1 MGQVVS
7 IRWRYT
13 ALATNAGE
21 TLIIPNSLLVS
32 HRVNLLA
39 RRGDQRI
46 PWRRPV
52 EFGVGY
58 EWPPSRVIAVVEEA
72 LARADIVNVA
82 RAPAPSCICW
92 SFDPSV
98 IRYLIRYW
106 LTNLVED
113 EWTDSEVRV
122 HAFAALAR
130 EGMEI
135 PIPRHEVFMN
145 PASEVRRNAETR
157 ERDTRVLLLRSLELF
172 APLTDEER
180 LALAS
185 ELKPSPFVV
194 GDIATRQ
201 GEPADSLYILAR
213 GQVGIFHDSTD
224 GTAPAR
230 QRLATLHGPAYFGEM
245 GLLTGQP
252 RTATV
257 AAESDVLCYRLGK
270 PGFEA
275 ILRSRPE
282 LAQALS
288 QTVVARQAAN
298 DATLASLSAEARSR
312 ATGTRANDLVR
323 RIQEFFGL

>member
-1 MGQVVS
+1 V
-7 IRWRYT
+7 
-13 ALATNAGE
+13 
-21 TLIIPNSLLVS
+21 
-32 HRVNLLA
+32 
-39 RRGDQRI
+39 
-46 PWRRPV
+46 
-52 EFGVGY
+52 
-58 EWPPSRVIAVVEEA
+58 
-72 LARADIVNVA
+72 
-82 RAPAPSCICW
+82 
-92 SFDPSV
+92 
-98 IRYLIRYW
+98 
-106 LTNLVED
+106 
-113 EWTDSEVRV
+113 
-122 HAFAALAR
+122 
-130 EGMEI
+130 
-135 PIPRHEVFMN
+135 
-145 PASEVRRNAETR
+145 R
-157 ERDTRVLLLRSLELF
+157 ERDARVVLLGSLKLF

-213 GQVGIFHDSTD
+213 GQVGIFHDSAD
-224 GTAPAR
+224 GTQPAR
-230 QRLATLHGPAYFGEM
+230 QRLATLHAPEYFGEM

-252 RTATV
+252 RGATV
-257 AAESDVLCYRLGK
+257 AAESEVLCYRLGK

>member
-1 MGQVVS
+1 
-7 IRWRYT
+7 
-13 ALATNAGE
+13 
-21 TLIIPNSLLVS
+21 
-32 HRVNLLA
+32 
-39 RRGDQRI
+39 
-46 PWRRPV
+46 
-52 EFGVGY
+52 
-58 EWPPSRVIAVVEEA
+58 
-72 LARADIVNVA
+72 
-82 RAPAPSCICW
+82 
-92 SFDPSV
+92 
-98 IRYLIRYW
+98 
-106 LTNLVED
+106 
-113 EWTDSEVRV
+113 
-122 HAFAALAR
+122 
-130 EGMEI
+130 
-135 PIPRHEVFMN
+135 MN
-145 PASEVRRNAETR
+145 PASEVRRSAETR
-157 ERDTRVLLLRSLELF
+157 ERDARVLILKSLELF

-194 GDIATRQ
+194 GDIANRQ

-213 GQVGIFHDSTD
+213 GQVGIFHDSADST
-224 GTAPAR
+224 PPR